1 MQPKRSPKLS
11 IAAAISIISVF
22 GISIGLTVP
31 VLALVLSET
40 GYSSAAIGAHVSV
53 QFLGL
58 MLASSIT
65 PALLVRFGVSSLM
78 IFGILSIALVLSCFA
93 LVGGFLPWLI
103 LRFFLGAAEAII
115 FVSADTWINQIAPQ
129 NKRGQI
135 IGLYAAAI
143 SAGFGMGPFLLVFTG
158 VNGPA
163 PFLIGAII
171 ALITLPLLIATHGHA
186 PRVYPASQH
195 SQWGLATKLPIPII
209 FTMLFGI
216 LFAAAFGLLPVYGVS
231 LNLTPDAAARLAGVF
246 ILGGVIC
253 QFPIG
258 VIADRMNRYRLLYLS
273 AILAPLALLA
283 STLVWDIKP
292 LLFGLIFL
300 SGGLIGSFWTIP
312 LMLFGDNFEG
322 SDLASINSVSAILY
336 AFGSTVG
343 PSIVGI
349 CMLWSPHA
357 LMFTM
362 ALATLAVAI
371 PGLLYQFLSR
381 NRP

>member
-1 MQPKRSPKLS
+1 MPAKKSPKLN
-11 IAAAISIISVF
+11 IAAAISIIAVF

-65 PALLVRFGVSSLM
+65 PALLVRFGVSNLM
-78 IFGILSIALVLSCFA
+78 IFGVLVIALVMSSFA
-93 LVGGFLPWLI
+93 LVGGFLAWLI
-103 LRFFLGAAEAII
+103 LRFILGAAEAII

-129 NKRGQI
+129 KIRGQI

-143 SAGFGMGPFLLVFTG
+143 SAGFGVGPFLLVFTG
-158 VNGPA
+158 VSGPT

-171 ALITLPLLIATHGHA
+171 ALITLPLLIATHGHPPQV
-186 PRVYPASQH
+186 PRTSQS
-195 SQWGLATKLPIPII
+195 SQWGLARKLPVPIL

-231 LNLTPDAAARLAGVF
+231 LNLTPDVAARLAGIF
-246 ILGGVIC
+246 ILGGVVC

-258 VIADRMNRYRLLYLS
+258 MLADRMNRHHLLYLS
-273 AILAPLALLA
+273 AILAATALLG
-283 STLVWDIKP
+283 STFVWNIKA
-292 LLFGLIFL
+292 LLFALIFL

-312 LMLFGDNFEG
+312 LMLFGDNFRG

-336 AFGSTVG
+336 ALGSTIG
-343 PSIVGI
+343 PSMVGI
-349 CMLWSPHA
+349 SMLWSPHA

-362 ALATLAVAI
+362 ALVTFSVVIL
-371 PGLLYQFLSR
+371 GFLHEFLSN